1 MADETSPR
9 NGTRRIPLD
18 ALLALEGAHVDDV
31 SGDSAGKLDGVFAD
45 AESGEPAWL
54 LVKLGLFGKA
64 VPVPAQDCAAA
75 AGRIW
80 IPYSRDELRA
90 APSVD
95 SLRPLTREQELEIC
109 AGYAIPP
116 DAGRAAEV
124 ADRPA
129 EAVTAQPAAA

>member
-1 MADETSPR
+1 MPDEASLR
-9 NGTRRIPLD
+9 NGSRGISLD
-18 ALLALEGAHVDDV
+18 VLLALQGAHVDDF
-31 SGDSAGKLDGVFAD
+31 SGDSAGKLDGVFTD

-64 VPVPAQDCAAA
+64 VPVPARDCATA
-75 AGRIW
+75 AGRVW
-80 IPYSRDELRA
+80 IPYARDDLRA

-95 SLRPLTREQELEIC
+95 SHRPLTREQELEIC